1 MVKYYYIPVEHEA
14 LVAQMVDAWLAQSDT
29 AFVCMTGDYL
39 IVKNFEGIEWK
50 ASLVRDQARDF
61 IKREMSFAGDDG
73 YVDCYYLRGFI
84 LEGELTDFQKMVM
97 STLDPTPLE
106 FDTADEII
114 LYLQKL

>member
-1 MVKYYYIPVEHEA
+1 MVKYYYIQAEHEI
-14 LVAQMVDAWLAQSDT
+14 LVSQMVDAWLAQSDT

-50 ASLVRDQARDF
+50 PSLVRDQRREF
-61 IKREMSFAGDDG
+61 IKREMSFAGSDG

-97 STLDPTPLE
+97 STLDPVPLE